1 MKFLAKLFGG
11 KSEKPDAAPAVVAA
25 ALDTE
30 AEAQTSE
37 TSPNVDVPD
46 VDVTTPAPAD
56 AAILESV
63 KDNVATAKKS
73 ATNIWD
79 MDDDESGDAQAA
91 IEAPVKN
98 RRRRN
103 ATRLIGFDPSDG
115 AEATDLFET
124 DVTKTDQAA
133 MQFPTGWLMVVEGEG
148 RGYVFGLTAGL
159 NQVGRGAENSISL
172 DFGDTA
178 VSRKNHFA
186 VVFDEE
192 ERKFI
197 LGHGGK
203 SNIIRLNGKAVIS
216 NEDLSDGDKIKVG
229 STVLQLK
236 TLVGDDFDWSEPDNA
251 EELDD
256 VAIA

>member
-1 MKFLAKLFGG
+1 MKFLSKLFGS
-11 KSEKPDAAPAVVAA
+11 KSEKPLVEPAVVASALNAEKSA
-25 ALDTE
+25 AKAKPALAAAPE
-30 AEAQTSE
+30 
-37 TSPNVDVPD
+37 VD
-46 VDVTTPAPAD
+46 TTPAPAD
-56 AAILESV
+56 AAILKSV
-63 KDNVATAKKS
+63 KDNVAAAKDS
-73 ATNIWD
+73 AVNIWD
-79 MDDDESGDAQAA
+79 MDDDDSAEAQAA
-91 IEAPVKN
+91 VEAPVKN

-115 AEATDLFET
+115 AEPTDLFDT
-124 DVTKTDQAA
+124 DVTKTDQSAI
-133 MQFPTGWLMVVEGEG
+133 QFPTGWLLVVEGEG
-148 RGYVFGLTAGL
+148 RGHCFGLIAGL

-216 NEDLSDGDKIKVG
+216 NEDLSDGDMIKVG

-236 TLVGDDFDWSEPDNA
+236 TLVGDDFDWSEPENA

>member
-1 MKFLAKLFGG
+1 MKFLSKLFGS
-11 KSEKPDAAPAVVAA
+11 KSEKPKVDPAVVASA
-25 ALDTE
+25 VN
-30 AEAQTSE
+30 AESGEPSKPAKVE
-37 TSPNVDVPD
+37 VPD
-46 VDVTTPAPAD
+46 IDLTPAPAE
-56 AAILESV
+56 AAILQSV
-63 KDNVATAKKS
+63 KENVAAAKES
-73 ATNIWD
+73 AVNIWD
-79 MDDDESGDAQAA
+79 MDEDDTAEAQAA
-91 IEAPVKN
+91 VEAPVKN

-115 AEATDLFET
+115 EPTDLFEQS
-124 DVTKTDQAA
+124 VPQTDQAA
-133 MQFPTGWLMVVEGEG
+133 MQFPTGWLLVVEGEG
-148 RGYVFGLTAGL
+148 RGYCFGLTTGL

>member
-1 MKFLAKLFGG
+1 MKFLSKLFGS
-11 KSEKPDAAPAVVAA
+11 KSEKPRVDPAVVASA
-25 ALDTE
+25 IHAETGE
-30 AEAQTSE
+30 ASKPAKVE
-37 TSPNVDVPD
+37 VPD
-46 VDVTTPAPAD
+46 IDVANSAPAD
-56 AAILESV
+56 AAILKSV
-63 KDNVATAKKS
+63 KDNVAAAKDS
-73 ATNIWD
+73 AVNIWD
-79 MDDDESGDAQAA
+79 MDDEDSAEAQAA
-91 IEAPVKN
+91 VEAPVKN

-115 AEATDLFET
+115 EPTDLFEQ

-148 RGYVFGLTAGL
+148 RGYVFGLTTGL

-236 TLVGDDFDWSEPDNA
+236 TLVGDDFDWSEPENA
-251 EELDD
+251 EDLDD

>member
-1 MKFLAKLFGG
+1 MKFLAKLFGS
-11 KSEKPDAAPAVVAA
+11 KSEKPNVDPAVAA
-25 ALDTE
+25 SAAN
-30 AEAQTSE
+30 AESSE
-37 TSPNVDVPD
+37 PSKPAKVEVPD
-46 VDVTTPAPAD
+46 IDLTPAPAE
-56 AAILESV
+56 AAILKSV
-63 KDNVATAKKS
+63 NENVAAAKE
-73 ATNIWD
+73 AAVNIWD
-79 MDDDESGDAQAA
+79 MDDDDTAEAQAA
-91 IEAPVKN
+91 VEAPVKN

-115 AEATDLFET
+115 EPSDLFEQS
-124 DVTKTDQAA
+124 VPQTDQAA
-133 MQFPTGWLMVVEGEG
+133 MQFPTGWLLVVEGEG
-148 RGYVFGLTAGL
+148 RGYCFGLTTGL

-251 EELDD
+251 EELDN

>member
-1 MKFLAKLFGG
+1 MKFLSKLFGS
-11 KSEKPDAAPAVVAA
+11 KPEKPQVDPSVVTA
-25 ALDTE
+25 ALNAENGE
-30 AEAQTSE
+30 ASQPAQ
-37 TSPNVDVPD
+37 VAVPD
-46 VDVTTPAPAD
+46 IDPTPGPAE
-56 AAILESV
+56 AAILKSV
-63 KDNVATAKKS
+63 KDNVAAAKETAV
-73 ATNIWD
+73 NIWD
-79 MDDDESGDAQAA
+79 MDDEDSAEAQAA
-91 IEAPVKN
+91 VEAPVKN

-115 AEATDLFET
+115 EAADPFAQ
-124 DVTKTDQAA
+124 DVTQTDQAA

-148 RGYVFGLTAGL
+148 RGYVFGLTTGL

-236 TLVGDDFDWSEPDNA
+236 TLVGDDFDWSEPENA